1 MPSRACSSGSYRLA
15 SACQASVELNQR
27 TTYKFA
33 INAFQTNSAPYIT
46 VLNHQ
51 MSYYIVNQIYDETN
65 MGYHRD
71 RLVTRIDPRLSFEQY
86 ADHSHYRYVH
96 LKGI

>member
-1 MPSRACSSGSYRLA
+1 MCVPSGSYLLA
-15 SACQASVELNQR
+15 SACQASIELNQH

-33 INAFQTNSAPYIT
+33 ISVFQTDSAPYIT
-46 VLNHQ
+46 VNHQ
-51 MSYYIVNQIYDETN
+51 MSYYIVNQIYGGTI

-71 RLVTRIDPRLSFEQY
+71 RLVTRIDPHLSFEQY